1 LCHNLRHGAKR
12 TQATRTPARCDN
24 AVRVALWR
32 PADRPRGK
40 GAFHYLPKAANDGR
54 PEGDTMTL
62 KPQARQKYQ
71 RPTVYATGKRE
82 KLWKVE
88 FREYFTGEDGA
99 EHSRHKSHTWSRAD
113 FTKSEAQAA
122 CDKLLVELQQ
132 GPPKADGSMTLHEF
146 WERVYLPI
154 RSRRWTGFTPTS
166 VGSLWRLHI
175 QPAFGAVPV
184 KDITK
189 AMVQVHLGKL
199 ADAGFGEQIIDGVLV
214 RLKSVLEEA
223 LDNDLIPKNP
233 CRKVEAPPCKAPT
246 ETRSLTEDE
255 VRRLWDG
262 TEGRDYLFWRIL
274 ILTGARI
281 GEMLPLEQ
289 PDIVPDGLRIDEA
302 MVNGKLK
309 LPKRNKIR
317 TAALPESLRAE
328 LAEWLAGHTHR
339 LLFPSPSGKVYH
351 RSSDDIQAIVTR
363 GRAIISD
370 LTFRMC
376 RTTFASLFEGD
387 AADRTSIMG
396 HYDEKFTLAV
406 YRKPIQERR
415 QKSIEELDQ
424 RLKVVRID
432 KKRSA

>member
-1 LCHNLRHGAKR
+1 
-12 TQATRTPARCDN
+12 
-24 AVRVALWR
+24 
-32 PADRPRGK
+32 
-40 GAFHYLPKAANDGR
+40 
-54 PEGDTMTL
+54 
-62 KPQARQKYQ
+62 
-71 RPTVYATGKRE
+71 VYATGKRE

-88 FREYFTGEDGA
+88 YREYYLDSEGKEQ
-99 EHSRHKSHTWSRAD
+99 SRHKSKTWSRAE

-122 CDKLLVELQQ
+122 CDKFLAGLQE
-132 GPPKADGSMTLHEF
+132 GGAKPDGGMTLDRF
-146 WERVYLPI
+146 WESIYLPI

-166 VGSLWRLHI
+166 VNSLWRKHI
-175 QPAFGAVPV
+175 QPAFGGSPL
-184 KDITK
+184 KDISK

-199 ADAGFGEQIIDGVLV
+199 ADAGFGVQIIEGVLV

-223 LDNDLIPKNP
+223 VDNDLILKNP
-233 CRKVEAPPCKAPT
+233 CRKVEVPPCKTPA
-246 ETRSLTEDE
+246 ETRSLTEAE
-255 VRRLWDG
+255 VRALWDG
-262 TEGRDYLFWRIL
+262 TEGRDYLFWRTM
-274 ILTGARI
+274 ILTGARP
-281 GEMLPLEQ
+281 GEMLPLERA
-289 PDIVPDGLRIDEA
+289 DIVPDGLVIDEA
-302 MVNGKLK
+302 MVNGKVK
-309 LPKRNKIR
+309 LPKRNKVR